1 MKFKSQDIILECQAQ
16 PWSTFPKPRLE
27 HKHNPE
33 TTQNEN
39 KLYMQ
44 HDSHFH
50 DSHFHNSHI
59 GIMIGIQILSSFVN
73 GVIFHHM

>member
-1 MKFKSQDIILECQAQ
+1 MVYEIQVPRYHLGMPSPTMVNISQ
-16 PWSTFPKPRLE
+16 TKVR
-27 HKHNPE
+27 
-33 TTQNEN
+33 TQNEN

-50 DSHFHNSHI
+50 NSHV

-73 GVIFHHM
+73 GVTLHHM